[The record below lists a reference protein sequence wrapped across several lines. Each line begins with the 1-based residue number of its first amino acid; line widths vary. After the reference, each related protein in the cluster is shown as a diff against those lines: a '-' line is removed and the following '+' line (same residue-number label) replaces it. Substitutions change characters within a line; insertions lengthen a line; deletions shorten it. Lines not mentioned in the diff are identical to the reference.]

1 MDIFVQRMRQAMFL
15 KGIRQADLAKATGFS
30 DGQVSSWFN
39 GKYRPNAEKISLI
52 AKALGVS
59 VDYLLGKDPYVRYRS
74 EECQKKEQ
82 KQQTVC
88 GAEKGPVYAGRRA
101 PRSRGEIKRR
111 GGEPPLDIGEHRLPY
126 LQHVLYEP
134 VDALSIQS

>member
-15 KGIRQADLAKATGFS
+15 KGTRQADLAKATGFS

-59 VDYLLGKDPYVRYRS
+59 VDYLLGKEEFKYSDLLPAPVMVRESYLTD
-74 EECQKKEQ
+74 EEHDLLEAWEKADEKQ
-82 KQQTVC
+82 KQIVRL
-88 GAEKGPVYAGRRA
+88 ALNMPDKASNRPVERF
-101 PRSRGEIKRR
+101 
-111 GGEPPLDIGEHRLPY
+111 
-126 LQHVLYEP
+126 
-134 VDALSIQS
+134 